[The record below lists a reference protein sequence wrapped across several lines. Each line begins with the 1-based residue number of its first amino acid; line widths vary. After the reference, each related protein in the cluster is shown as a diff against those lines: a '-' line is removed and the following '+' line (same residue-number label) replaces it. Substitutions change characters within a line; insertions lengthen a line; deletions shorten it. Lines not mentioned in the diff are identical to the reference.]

1 MCCIKQT
8 IADAVPLHQAGKL
21 ASNLYLARNERSILN
36 LGHQCALWIYIAVK
50 LLKDFLITQWK
61 WLLRPNV
68 PTAVHGQE
76 SRERYVP

>member
-1 MCCIKQT
+1 M
-8 IADAVPLHQAGKL
+8 AAAVPLHQAGKL

-76 SRERYVP
+76 SMERYVP